1 MGSLK
6 STKEVLNISDL
17 FFLPSSTESFGLSAL
32 EAMACNVPVIATNTG
47 GIPEVVI
54 HGKSGMLSNV
64 GDFKNMAENAVE
76 ILSDEKKLIRFKEGA
91 FNQALKFDVKN
102 ILPKYEKLYENCLKN
117 HFNK

>member
-1 MGSLK
+1 M
-6 STKEVLNISDL
+6 LNISDL

-76 ILSDEKKLIRFKEGA
+76 ILSDEKKLIKFKE
-91 FNQALKFDVKN
+91 
-102 ILPKYEKLYENCLKN
+102 
-117 HFNK
+117 